1 MKSSHKQTLLV
12 LCCTLVGY
20 ILIAFVLFSDMPL
33 RSDAAGY
40 SKQAIAIAA
49 DFPGG
54 EAYYWPPA
62 LPYILAVAYNLF
74 GDSLAVARMANIFLC
89 VLMVYAAMLLTTA
102 ATNDEKKGIIAG
114 WIAALYPAS
123 FLMAGQTFSQHLTAA
138 GLMFCG
144 YWLLL
149 AYRRGK
155 LGWYLLSGIALGVT
169 ALARSSAMSLLP
181 ALAILGI
188 VTYWRLRRRPE
199 QTATT
204 VTTRKTLIP
213 GSILFL
219 VGTALLVMPVM
230 YHNVQHGAG
239 WNISTKDESNVLVG
253 NCKYTHHYKTYHLSS
268 RDFALLEPEI
278 REYLIRMRE
287 LPDARSAMMK
297 EAVEYVVDNPGIT
310 LWRTLSRIRA
320 FWGFDY
326 MLSREIQNN
335 YQLSNLQ
342 LLAPLIL
349 EAGGYVLVMIGVF
362 LGLFFARGMLMA
374 PAITLLLVMTI
385 GYQVP
390 YMLVFAAG
398 TYHFPTVFLLLPISC
413 VGWSWMLQSWR
424 QQWPQVV
431 QRKWFWVS
439 VALFGLIQLEYGYW
453 VIVMQ

>member
-1 MKSSHKQTLLV
+1 
-12 LCCTLVGY
+12 
-20 ILIAFVLFSDMPL
+20 MPL

-49 DFPGG
+49 DFPGT

-62 LPYILAVAYNLF
+62 MPYILAVAYHLF
-74 GDSLAVARMANIFLC
+74 GDSLAVARMVNILLC
-89 VLMVYAAMLLTTA
+89 VLMVYVAILLTAA
-102 ATNDEKKGIIAG
+102 ATNDDRKGRIAG
-114 WIAALYPAS
+114 WMAALYPAS

-149 AYRRGK
+149 AYRHGK

-188 VTYWRLRRRPE
+188 ITYWRLRRHTE
-199 QTATT
+199 QTAIT
-204 VTTRKTLIP
+204 VATRKALLP
-213 GSILFL
+213 GSILFFI
-219 VGTALLVMPVM
+219 GTALLVMPVM
-230 YHNVQHGAG
+230 YHNVKHGAG

-253 NCKYTHHYKTYHLSS
+253 NCKYTHHYKTNQLAV
-268 RDFALLEPEI
+268 RDFALLEPEV

-297 EAVEYVVDNPGIT
+297 EAMEYVINNPGIT

-335 YQLSNLQ
+335 YQLSNFQ

-349 EAGGYVLVMIGVF
+349 EAGGYVILMIGVL
-362 LGLFFARGMLMA
+362 LGLFFARPLLA
-374 PAITLLLVMTI
+374 PSATTLLLVMTI

-390 YMLVFAAG
+390 YMLVYAAG
-398 TYHFPTVFLLLPISC
+398 TYHFPAVFMLLPVSC
-413 VGWSWMLQSWR
+413 VGWGWALGSR
-424 QQWPQVV
+424 QRWQQIA
-431 QRKWFWVS
+431 QRRWFWAS
-439 VALFGLIQLEYGYW
+439 VALFALVQLEYGYW
-453 VIVMQ
+453 AIVMQ